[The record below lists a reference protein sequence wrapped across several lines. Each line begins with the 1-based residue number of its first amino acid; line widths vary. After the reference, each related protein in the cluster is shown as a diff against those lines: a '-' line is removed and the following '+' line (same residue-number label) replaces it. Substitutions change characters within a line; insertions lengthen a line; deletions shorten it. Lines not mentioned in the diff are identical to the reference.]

1 MSNNIT
7 EAIDKITNDLG
18 MEVASDNATQAID
31 YLALALGGD
40 GATFSASDNAVE
52 AITKAGEKLVAA
64 LGAAESETD
73 PEPGTGTD
81 PEPGT
86 GN

>member
-1 MSNNIT
+1 MSNNIV

-18 MEVASDNATQAID
+18 MEVASNNAVEAID

-64 LGAAESETD
+64 IGTTEPEPE
-73 PEPGTGTD
+73 PEPG
-81 PEPGT
+81 
-86 GN
+86 N

>member
-64 LGAAESETD
+64 LGAAESE
-73 PEPGTGTD
+73 PESGTGSE

>member
-1 MSNNIT
+1 MGNNIV

-18 MEVASDNATQAID
+18 MEVAPNNAVEAID

-64 LGAAESETD
+64 ISGGDGE
-73 PEPGTGTD
+73 
-81 PEPGT
+81 
-86 GN
+86 

>member
-1 MSNNIT
+1 MANNIV

-31 YLALALGGD
+31 YLTLALGGD

-64 LGAAESETD
+64 IGASAETEET
-73 PEPGTGTD
+73 EP
-81 PEPGT
+81 
-86 GN
+86 